1 MAFRRLSCRAAL
13 AEVKGRPLAL
23 GSEPPG
29 NKPDEFTVFLCDDQ
43 AKWAKP
49 MAAPGIEPE

>member
-29 NKPDEFTVFLCDDQ
+29 NKPDEFAVFLCDDQ

-49 MAAPGIEPE
+49 MAALGIEPE